1 MIKLKTIGS
10 HGIRLPDLDIGL
22 DIGKS
27 AAKYIFISHA
37 HSDHV
42 PGKRDIAVIATEPT
56 ARLMQA
62 RGFTGEIRTM
72 NFHEPLD
79 LPNARVWLYPAGHIL
94 GSAMV
99 YVESDEGTL
108 LYTGDCRSP
117 ASPACE
123 GFELP
128 DQVDCLITE
137 ATFGLPIYRWD
148 SHEMLFEEIR
158 KFAREALDDGFTPV
172 LLGYSLGKSQEI
184 MQALAPLEH
193 RIQVHGSAYPLCKI
207 YEEFGYDLG
216 PFQRYNR
223 DTVDGSILVTPSSA
237 MGNGMIG
244 SISKVRIA
252 YVSGWAALESR
263 RVQMTIDKLIPLS
276 DHLDFFELMNMCEQL
291 QPKHVFVT
299 HSPNPEIPCYCLRKR
314 GISASSLHA
323 EVSADD

>member
-27 AAKYIFISHA
+27 VVKYIFISHA

-42 PGKRDIAVIATEPT
+42 PGKRDIPVITTEPT

-62 RGFTGEIRTM
+62 RGFSGETRTM
-72 NFHEPLD
+72 KFHEPLD
-79 LPNARVWLYPAGHIL
+79 LPNARVTLYPAGHIL

-108 LYTGDCRSP
+108 LYTGDCRTP
-117 ASPACE
+117 ASPASE

-128 DQVDCLITE
+128 DKVDCLITE
-137 ATFGLPIYRWD
+137 ATFGLPIYKWD
-148 SHEMLFEEIR
+148 SHEILFDEIR
-158 KFAREALDDGFTPV
+158 KFTQNALNDGYTPV

-184 MQALAPLEH
+184 MQALAPLGH
-193 RIQVHGSAYPLCKI
+193 RRQVHGSAYPLCKI
-207 YEEFGYDLG
+207 YQNFGYDLG
-216 PFQRYNR
+216 QFEPYNR
-223 DTVDGSILVTPSSA
+223 ETVDGCILVTPSSA

-244 SISKVRIA
+244 SISKPRIA

-291 QPKHVFVT
+291 QPEHVYVT
-299 HSPNPEIPCYCLRKR
+299 HSPNPEIPCYCLGKR
-314 GISASSLHA
+314 GIPASSLHA

>member
-1 MIKLKTIGS
+1 MIKLRTTGS

-22 DIGKS
+22 DIRKS
-27 AAKYIFISHA
+27 TSKHIFITHA

-42 PGKRDIAVIATEPT
+42 PGKRDIGVITTEPT
-56 ARLMQA
+56 TRLMRA
-62 RGFTGEIRTM
+62 RGFSGETRIM

-79 LPNARVWLYPAGHIL
+79 LPNARVTLYPAGHIL

-108 LYTGDCRSP
+108 LYTGDCRTP

-128 DQVDCLITE
+128 NQVDCLITE
-137 ATFGLPIYRWD
+137 ATFGLPIYKWD
-148 SHEMLFEEIR
+148 FHEILFEEIR
-158 KFAREALDDGFTPV
+158 KFAQNALADGYTPV

-184 MQALAPLEH
+184 MQALAPLKH
-193 RIQVHGSAYPLCKI
+193 RIQVHGSAYPLCQI
-207 YEEFGYDLG
+207 YQEFGFDLG
-216 PFQRYNR
+216 PFERYNR
-223 DTVDGSILVTPSSA
+223 DTVSGSILVTPSSA
-237 MGNGMIG
+237 MGNGMID
-244 SISKVRIA
+244 SISKARIA

-291 QPKHVFVT
+291 QPMHVYVT
-299 HSPNPEIPCYCLRKR
+299 HSPNPEIPCYCLQKR
-314 GISASSLHA
+314 GISASAL
-323 EVSADD
+323 SA